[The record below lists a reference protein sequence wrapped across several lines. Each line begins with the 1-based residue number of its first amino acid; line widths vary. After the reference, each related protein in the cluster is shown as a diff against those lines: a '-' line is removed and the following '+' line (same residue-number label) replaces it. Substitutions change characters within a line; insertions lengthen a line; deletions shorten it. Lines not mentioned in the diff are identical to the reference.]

1 MAKEAARGIEGFFA
15 HYGELLHN
23 LARQNG
29 IISLDAQGRR
39 LMELVYESHTTD
51 IRAITRL
58 DAQGNVLC
66 TFPENSALASLAR
79 HEHVQRIMQEH
90 KPVVSEAF
98 TALIGSA
105 NVAFHVP
112 VFDHGTFAGSLGILI
127 PFNDIAKRYLDD
139 IKIGEDGY
147 AWMIT
152 QKGVEIYCP
161 VPGHIGR
168 TVFENCKDFPS
179 ILAMA
184 DAMVQ
189 GKEGATTYVFD
200 RVRGQTVESIEKHAV
215 YLPVNLGNTFWSIVI
230 ATPEDEVLGFIQ
242 GFRNRWFLVSGFLLV
257 ITMVWSLLFDK
268 SSRRNIDLCL
278 LL

>member
-1 MAKEAARGIEGFFA
+1 
-15 HYGELLHN
+15 
-23 LARQNG
+23 
-29 IISLDAQGRR
+29 
-39 LMELVYESHTTD
+39 MELVYESHTTD